1 MLLMNSDHCC
11 TGLLFYIII
20 SFEVHIKLNN
30 IAETARTTLILMV
43 TIMHVRT
50 MLGHNIVSTTAF
62 NSTVNAIVVILHCQ
76 KCLHCK
82 TDNMRTIY
90 RDVFP
95 LATILVKQDKTR
107 KLHITLVLSS
117 LQAC

>member
-1 MLLMNSDHCC
+1 MLLMNSDHCF

-50 MLGHNIVSTTAF
+50 MLGHNIASTTAF
-62 NSTVNAIVVILHCQ
+62 NSTVNATIVILHC
-76 KCLHCK
+76 
-82 TDNMRTIY
+82 
-90 RDVFP
+90 
-95 LATILVKQDKTR
+95 
-107 KLHITLVLSS
+107 
-117 LQAC
+117 